1 MLVITASTLF
11 AFRTGWKLFGGEE
24 AARTMAFICLSGC
37 QLVRAY
43 TNRSERASVFAI
55 GVFSNRWMQYAVL
68 SSVVLLAAVICIP
81 FISTVFTVAPLPP
94 AAWAVLAPLVFL
106 PAAVDELAKLAA
118 RFMAKRR
125 APAGG

>member
-1 MLVITASTLF
+1 
-11 AFRTGWKLFGGEE
+11 
-24 AARTMAFICLSGC
+24 MAFICLSGC

-81 FISTVFTVAPLPP
+81 FISTVFTVAPRPP